1 MANSKKPDIGFVV
14 DNFNKPEPEL
24 IEEEEVIIQNGK
36 PETVSQA
43 AFKIT
48 EEPKPRQRKKKSA
61 LDPDEVRVPLIKK
74 KAERKEKRVQLV
86 MKQSLF
92 DALKKETERN
102 NISVNEFIGLLIENY
117 LEGVK

>member
-1 MANSKKPDIGFVV
+1 MAKKQKKPDISSIV
-14 DNFNKPEPEL
+14 NLYNEPEI
-24 IEEEEVIIQNGK
+24 IEEEEVILQNGQ
-36 PETVSQA
+36 PEKVSQA
-43 AFKIT
+43 AFKIDE
-48 EEPKPRQRKKKSA
+48 EEPKAKKRKRKSA
-61 LDPDEVRVPLIKK
+61 SDPEEVRVPLIKK